1 MTLTNRRTARISRA
15 VPLALVLA
23 LPLLPAHAADSA
35 AGQFSEWAA
44 DATVTRSMT
53 LRELGFLQPLTL
65 SGQESQR
72 EIYLPVPAGVPT
84 RDAQLQLDGRYVRGH
99 TGRSSGLWSVDGDPV
114 AARSITDAQGDA
126 SQLLGIDGLP
136 RNNGFVRVAVGWWS
150 VVSDYRCADQSA
162 PANVLRLSPDSRF
175 SYRFDGRAVNTVAKA
190 WGALPARVRLLVDGK
205 ALQAPAYDAAWRVGA
220 ALRNGGK
227 QVDVVALPV
236 VGGTVDLT
244 GISIPASLQGVPAYA
259 ALSAGGR
266 QHRIASLAE
275 VGALLS
281 LRDSGPLAVDVAI
294 STDPLRAA
302 VRAALDALAVEVAG
316 SGSDAASAFGAW
328 RGSDMAALEKGPG
341 SASVSVAA
349 IAGRP
354 TLVVAADAG
363 AKVAGLLSE
372 QWRAYALGR
381 NLQVSQASPAVAGQ
395 DAVLLSRLGNIA
407 GTLDIVTRGDRTAS
421 FELGAL
427 SADGRLP
434 DQVVIDVSAA
444 PNAAGQG
451 AVASIYFN
459 DYLLG
464 AKVLA
469 ANGNPQRLVAK
480 VPAYALAARNEVR
493 VSFLRQPA
501 RPYCHD
507 PATAFPV
514 SILPSSHLTLAK
526 RTLDNDFVGAAS
538 QLAHANQVFVP
549 ATWLQDAPASLGKVI
564 AIASAVGVSPQA
576 AELKVVGA
584 GSAISPGKP
593 YLAFA
598 LAPSGVTPAGLKD
611 GRLVVNAGGQPL
623 LDLAGLDH
631 AAAVQVVEDGGHL
644 GVLYNDL
651 GPQGPVLQAPFR
663 LLRGDLAVLDGSG
676 TVSDFD
682 SRDPY
687 GARVAEA
694 GNPEPWW
701 KQHMV
706 WLLIVVGLV
715 VFALLAA
722 RVTQVRRRRASGT
735 SGH

>member
-1 MTLTNRRTARISRA
+1 MTNTIRSTARFPK
-15 VPLALVLA
+15 VLPLVLA
-23 LPLLPAHAADSA
+23 LAFPLSPAMAADTA
-35 AGQFSEWAA
+35 AGQFSEWAG

-53 LRELGFLQPLTL
+53 LRELGFRQPITL

-114 AARSITDAQGDA
+114 AARSITEPQGDA
-126 SQLLGIDGLP
+126 SQLLAIDGLP
-136 RNNGFVRVAVGWWS
+136 RDNGFVRVNVGWWS

-227 QVDVVALPV
+227 QVEVVALPA
-236 VGGTVDLT
+236 VGSTVDLT

-259 ALSAGGR
+259 ALAAGGA

-294 STDPLRAA
+294 SSDPLRAG
-302 VRAALDALAVEVAG
+302 VRAALDALATEVGA
-316 SGSDAASAFGAW
+316 SGSDAAAAFSAW

-341 SASVSVAA
+341 NASLSVAA
-349 IAGRP
+349 VAGRP
-354 TLVVAADAG
+354 TLVVAAAAG
-363 AKVAGLLSE
+363 GKVAGLLSE
-372 QWRAYALGR
+372 QWRNYALGR
-381 NLQVSQASPAVAGQ
+381 ELQVAQASPAPVKQ

-407 GTLDIVTRGDRTAS
+407 GTLDIVTRGDRSAT

-469 ANGNPQRLVAK
+469 TDGKPQRLTAK
-480 VPAYALAARNEVR
+480 VPAYALAARNEVKI
-493 VSFLRQPA
+493 SFLRQPA

-526 RTLDNDFVGAAS
+526 RTLDNDFIGAAS
-538 QLAHANQVFVP
+538 QLAHANEVFVP
-549 ATWLQDAPASLGKVI
+549 ATWLQDAPTSLDKVI

-576 AELKVVGA
+576 AELKVVAA
-584 GSAISPGKP
+584 GSAISPGQP

-598 LAPSGVTPAGLKD
+598 LAPSGITPAGLKD
-611 GRLVVNAGGQPL
+611 GRLVVNGGDAPL
-623 LDLAGLDH
+623 LDVAGLDH
-631 AAAVQVVEDGGHL
+631 AAAVQVVDGGGHI

-651 GPQGPVLQAPFR
+651 GQQGPSLEAPFR

-676 TVSDFD
+676 VVSDFD
-682 SRDPY
+682 SKDPY
-687 GARVAEA
+687 GARVADA
-694 GNPEPWW
+694 GNPQPVWQ
-701 KQHMV
+701 QHMV
-706 WLLIVVGLV
+706 WLLVLVGLV

-722 RVTQVRRRRASGT
+722 RVAQIRRRRKSGS

>member
-1 MTLTNRRTARISRA
+1 MTQTNRSTARFPK
-15 VPLALVLA
+15 VLPLALVLA
-23 LPLLPAHAADSA
+23 LPLSPVHAADTA
-35 AGQFSEWAA
+35 AGQFTEWAA

-53 LRELGFLQPLTL
+53 LRELGFRQPLTL

-114 AARSITDAQGDA
+114 AARSITDPQGDA
-126 SQLLGIDGLP
+126 SQLLAIDGLP
-136 RNNGFVRVAVGWWS
+136 RDNGFVRVNVGWWS

-205 ALQAPAYDAAWRVGA
+205 ALQAQAYDAAWRVGA

-227 QVDVVALPV
+227 QVEVVALPV
-236 VGGTVDLT
+236 VGSTVDLT

-259 ALSAGGR
+259 ALAAGGS
-266 QHRIASLAE
+266 QHRIGSLAE

-294 STDPLRAA
+294 STDPLRAG
-302 VRAALDALAVEVAG
+302 VRAALDALATQVGA
-316 SGSDAASAFGAW
+316 SGGDAATAFAAW
-328 RGSDMAALEKGPG
+328 RGSDMVALEKGTG
-341 SASVSVAA
+341 TASVSVAA
-349 IAGRP
+349 VAGRP
-354 TLVVAADAG
+354 TLVVGADAG

-381 NLQVSQASPAVAGQ
+381 SLQVAQASPVVVGE
-395 DAVLLSRLGNIA
+395 DTVLLSRLGNMA

-434 DQVVIDVSAA
+434 EQVVVDVSAA

-469 ANGNPQRLVAK
+469 ADGKPQRLVAK

-514 SILPSSHLTLAK
+514 SILPSSHLKLAK
-526 RTLDNDFVGAAS
+526 RTLDTDFVGAAS
-538 QLAHANQVFVP
+538 QLAHANDVFVP
-549 ATWLQDAPASLGKVI
+549 ATWLQDAPASLAKVI
-564 AIASAVGVSPQA
+564 AVASAVGVAPQA
-576 AELKVVGA
+576 AELKVVAA
-584 GSAISPGKP
+584 GTAISPARP

-598 LAPSGVTPAGLKD
+598 LAPSGVDPAGLKD
-611 GRLVVNAGGQPL
+611 GRLVVGGGKQPL
-623 LDLAGLDH
+623 LDVAGLDR
-631 AAAVQVVEDGGHL
+631 AAAVQVVDAGGHT

-651 GPQGPVLQAPFR
+651 GAQGPLLDQPFR

-676 TVSDFD
+676 VVSDFD
-682 SRDPY
+682 SHDPY
-687 GARVAEA
+687 GARLAQT
-694 GNPEPWW
+694 GNPQPWW
-701 KQHMV
+701 QQHMV
-706 WLLIVVGLV
+706 WLLVLVGLV

-722 RVTQVRRRRASGT
+722 RVAQIRRRRASGT

>member
-1 MTLTNRRTARISRA
+1 MTQTNRSTDRFRK
-15 VPLALVLA
+15 VLPLALVMA
-23 LPLLPAHAADSA
+23 LPLSPVHAADTP
-35 AGQFSEWAA
+35 AGQFTEWAA

-53 LRELGFLQPLTL
+53 LRELGFRQPLTL

-136 RNNGFVRVAVGWWS
+136 RDNGFVRVGVGWWS

-162 PANVLRLSPDSRF
+162 PANVLRLSPESRF
-175 SYRFDGRAVNTVAKA
+175 SYSFDGRAVNTVAKA
-190 WGALPARVRLLVDGK
+190 WGALPTRVRLLVDGK

-244 GISIPASLQGVPAYA
+244 GIRIPASLQAVPAYA
-259 ALSAGGR
+259 ALTAGGS

-302 VRAALDALAVEVAG
+302 VRAALDALAVEVGA
-316 SGSDAASAFGAW
+316 SGGDAAAAFTAW
-328 RGSDMAALEKGPG
+328 RGSDMVALEKGAG
-341 SASVSVAA
+341 GGSVSVAA
-349 IAGRP
+349 VAGRP
-354 TLVVAADAG
+354 TLVVAAEAG

-381 NLQVSQASPAVAGQ
+381 TLQVAQATPPAVGEN
-395 DAVLLSRLGNIA
+395 AVLLSRLGNMS

-434 DQVVIDVSAA
+434 DQVVVDVSAA

-464 AKVLA
+464 ARVLA
-469 ANGNPQRLVAK
+469 ADGKPQRLVAK

-526 RTLDNDFVGAAS
+526 RTLDTDFVGAAS
-538 QLAHANQVFVP
+538 QLAHANEVFVP
-549 ATWLQDAPASLGKVI
+549 TTWLQDAPASLAKVI
-564 AIASAVGVSPQA
+564 AIASAVGVSAQA
-576 AELKVVGA
+576 AELKVVDA
-584 GSAISPGKP
+584 GTAITPGHP

-598 LAPSGVTPAGLKD
+598 LAPSGVDPAGLKD
-611 GRLVVNAGGQPL
+611 GRLVVGGGKQPL
-623 LDLAGLDH
+623 LDLAGLDR
-631 AAAVQVVEDGGHL
+631 AAAVQVVDAGGHT
-644 GVLYNDL
+644 GVIYNDL
-651 GPQGPVLQAPFR
+651 GAQGPLLEQPFR

-676 TVSDFD
+676 VVTDFD

-687 GARVAEA
+687 GARVADA
-694 GNPEPWW
+694 GNPQPWW
-701 KQHMV
+701 QQHMV
-706 WLLIVVGLV
+706 WLLVLVGLV

-722 RVTQVRRRRASGT
+722 RVTQIRRRRKSGNA
-735 SGH
+735 GH

>member
-1 MTLTNRRTARISRA
+1 MTQTNRSTDRFRK
-15 VPLALVLA
+15 VLPLALVMA
-23 LPLLPAHAADSA
+23 LPLSPVHAADTP
-35 AGQFSEWAA
+35 AGQFTEWAA

-53 LRELGFLQPLTL
+53 LRELGFRQPLTL

-136 RNNGFVRVAVGWWS
+136 RDNGFVRVGVGWWS

-162 PANVLRLSPDSRF
+162 PANVLRLSPESRF
-175 SYRFDGRAVNTVAKA
+175 SYSFDGRAVNTVAKA
-190 WGALPARVRLLVDGK
+190 WGALPTRVRLLVDGK

-236 VGGTVDLT
+236 VGGMVDLT
-244 GISIPASLQGVPAYA
+244 GISIPASLQAVPAYA
-259 ALSAGGR
+259 ALAAGGS

-302 VRAALDALAVEVAG
+302 VRAALDALAVEVGA
-316 SGSDAASAFGAW
+316 SGGDAAAAFTAW
-328 RGSDMAALEKGPG
+328 RGSDMVALEKGAG
-341 SASVSVAA
+341 GASVSVAA
-349 IAGRP
+349 VAGRP
-354 TLVVAADAG
+354 TLVVAAEAG
-363 AKVAGLLSE
+363 AKVAGLLTE

-381 NLQVSQASPAVAGQ
+381 TLQVAQATPPAVGEN
-395 DAVLLSRLGNIA
+395 AVLLSRLGNMS

-434 DQVVIDVSAA
+434 DQVVVDVSAA

-464 AKVLA
+464 ARVLA
-469 ANGNPQRLVAK
+469 ADGKPQRLVAK

-526 RTLDNDFVGAAS
+526 RTLDMDFVGAAS
-538 QLAHANQVFVP
+538 QLAHANEVFVP
-549 ATWLQDAPASLGKVI
+549 ATWLQDAPASLAKVI
-564 AIASAVGVSPQA
+564 AIASAVGVSAQA
-576 AELKVVGA
+576 AELKVVEA
-584 GSAISPGKP
+584 GTAITPGHP

-598 LAPSGVTPAGLKD
+598 LAPSGVDPAGLKD
-611 GRLVVNAGGQPL
+611 GRLVVGGGKQPL
-623 LDLAGLDH
+623 LDLAGLDR
-631 AAAVQVVEDGGHL
+631 AAAVQVVDAGGHT
-644 GVLYNDL
+644 GVIYNDL
-651 GPQGPVLQAPFR
+651 GAQGPLLDQPFR

-676 TVSDFD
+676 VVTDFD
-682 SRDPY
+682 SKDPY
-687 GARVAEA
+687 GARVADA
-694 GNPEPWW
+694 GNPQPWW
-701 KQHMV
+701 QQHMV
-706 WLLIVVGLV
+706 WLLVLVGLV

-722 RVTQVRRRRASGT
+722 RVTQIRRRRKSGNT
-735 SGH
+735 GH

>member
-1 MTLTNRRTARISRA
+1 M
-15 VPLALVLA
+15 
-23 LPLLPAHAADSA
+23 AADTA
-35 AGQFSEWAA
+35 AGQFSEWAG

-53 LRELGFLQPLTL
+53 LRELGFRQPITL

-114 AARSITDAQGDA
+114 AARSITDPQGDA
-126 SQLLGIDGLP
+126 SQLLAIDGLP
-136 RNNGFVRVAVGWWS
+136 RDNGFVRVNVGWWS

-162 PANVLRLSPDSRF
+162 PANVLRLSPESRF

-227 QVDVVALPV
+227 QVEVVALPA
-236 VGGTVDLT
+236 VGSTVDLT

-259 ALSAGGR
+259 ALAAGGA

-294 STDPLRAA
+294 SSDTLRAG
-302 VRAALDALAVEVAG
+302 VRAALDALATDVGA
-316 SGSDAASAFGAW
+316 SGGDAAAAFTAW

-341 SASVSVAA
+341 NASVSVAA
-349 IAGRP
+349 VAGRP
-354 TLVVAADAG
+354 TLVVAAAAG
-363 AKVAGLLSE
+363 GKVAGLLSE
-372 QWRAYALGR
+372 QWRNYALGR
-381 NLQVSQASPAVAGQ
+381 ELQVAQASPAPVRQ

-407 GTLDIVTRGDRTAS
+407 GTLDIVTRGDRSAT

-469 ANGNPQRLVAK
+469 TDGKPQRLTAK
-480 VPAYALAARNEVR
+480 VPAYALAARNEVKI
-493 VSFLRQPA
+493 SFLRQPS

-526 RTLDNDFVGAAS
+526 RTLDTDFIGAAS
-538 QLAHANQVFVP
+538 QLAHANDVFVP
-549 ATWLQDAPASLGKVI
+549 ATWLQDAPTSLDKVI

-576 AELKVVGA
+576 AELKVVAA
-584 GSAISPGKP
+584 GSAISPGQP

-598 LAPSGVTPAGLKD
+598 LAPSGTTPAGLKD
-611 GRLVVNAGGQPL
+611 GRLVVNGGDAPL
-623 LDLAGLDH
+623 LDVAGLDH
-631 AAAVQVVEDGGHL
+631 AAAVQVVEGGGHI

-651 GPQGPVLQAPFR
+651 GQQGPSLEAPFR

-676 TVSDFD
+676 VVSDFD
-682 SRDPY
+682 SKDPY
-687 GARVAEA
+687 GARVADA
-694 GNPEPWW
+694 GNPQPVWQ
-701 KQHMV
+701 QHMV
-706 WLLIVVGLV
+706 WLLVLVGLV

-722 RVTQVRRRRASGT
+722 RVAQIRRRRKSAS